1 MGLLWITQSYVYV
14 GDKSRGM
21 VKKKRLTKGMKWKKG
36 YRNFQLSVILHFK
49 EFRNRLKKF
58 MYLIKID
65 IFK

>member
-36 YRNFQLSVILHFK
+36 YRNFQLSTILHFK
-49 EFRNRLKKF
+49 ESRNRLKKF

>member
-1 MGLLWITQSYVYV
+1 M